1 MRTLV
6 AILLYVLPS
15 AGWWTVQ
22 NTGTNTNLRGVSVTQ
37 NPSDKHFVIW
47 ASGSNGVVV
56 RSVNDGDTWKKLTVD
71 GGTDL
76 DFRDIEAFDDNV
88 AYLMSSGDGE
98 KSRIYKTING
108 GKSWNLQYSDK
119 RPSFFLDSLACSSR
133 THCLAVS
140 DPVDGKF
147 LVLSTDDG
155 EHWKELPR
163 DKMPTALPQEGVF
176 AASGTEMVFCGEDL
190 FFGTGGPAAR
200 IFHSKDDGLSWTVT
214 DTPLL
219 SGNPS
224 SGIFGLACNDRGH
237 MVAVGGDYK
246 DPNRATRT
254 AAYSD
259 DSGAT
264 WKLSQ
269 NQPGGFRSA
278 AALFSGNSV
287 IVVGPNGS
295 DVSENNGAHWVPVD
309 PMNFNALSMRGDDGW
324 AVGAN
329 GTIARFHARAQ

>member
-1 MRTLV
+1 MR
-6 AILLYVLPS
+6 ILLALLLYAVQPS
-15 AGWWTVQ
+15 GWWTVQ
-22 NTGTNTNLRGVSVTQ
+22 TSGRDTNLRGVSATQ

-47 ASGSNGVVV
+47 ASGSNGVVL
-56 RSVNDGDTWKKLTVD
+56 RSVNDGNTWKQLTVE

-76 DFRDIEAFDDNV
+76 DFRDIEAFDEKV
-88 AYLMSSGDGE
+88 VYLMSSGDGA
-98 KSRIYKTING
+98 KSRIYKTTNG
-108 GKSWNLQYSDK
+108 GDSWNLQYSDK
-119 RPSFFLDSLACSSR
+119 RAGFFLDSLACSSL
-133 THCLAVS
+133 THCVAVS

-147 LVLSTDDG
+147 LVLATDDG

-163 DKMPTALPQEGVF
+163 DKMPAALPQEGVF
-176 AASGTEMVFCGEDL
+176 AASGTEMIFCGKDL

-214 DTPLL
+214 ETPLL
-219 SGNPS
+219 SGNAS

-246 DPNRATRT
+246 DPNRALRT

-269 NQPGGFRSA
+269 NQPEDF
-278 AALFSGNSV
+278 V
-287 IVVGPNGS
+287 QP
-295 DVSENNGAHWVPVD
+295 
-309 PMNFNALSMRGDDGW
+309 RGCFL
-324 AVGAN
+324 ATA
-329 GTIARFHARAQ
+329 